1 MNPASVTR
9 RGAVAAAALLLGGCL
24 VEIRHVE
31 DPLPAFREARA
42 EASRIQGRPGPAH
55 RVNVLVFDEGDRKL
69 VRVSLPL
76 WLVRKI
82 DKDGEIDL
90 GGEAG
95 DLAEGIRPRLRLEDV
110 EKAGLGILVEVEED
124 GGDQVLVWLS

>member
-1 MNPASVTR
+1 MKRSSSL
-9 RGAVAAAALLLGGCL
+9 AVLLAALLLGGCF
-24 VEIRHVE
+24 VEIHHVA
-31 DPLPAFREARA
+31 DPRPDFARARDEAR
-42 EASRIQGRPGPAH
+42 RLQGRPGPAH
-55 RVNVLVFDEGDRKL
+55 RVNVLVYDEGEGKL
-69 VRVSLPL
+69 VRVSVPV

-90 GGEAG
+90 GEE
-95 DLAEGIRPRLRLEDV
+95 AEGIAEGVRPHLRLKDI

>member
-1 MNPASVTR
+1 VD
-9 RGAVAAAALLLGGCL
+9 V
-24 VEIRHVE
+24 RHVD
-31 DPLPAFREARA
+31 DPVPAFREARA
-42 EASRIQGRPGPAH
+42 EASKLQGRAGPAH

-69 VRVSLPL
+69 VKVSVPL

-82 DKDGEIDL
+82 GKDGEIDF
-90 GGEAG
+90 GEEAG
-95 DLAEGIRPRLRLEDV
+95 DVAEGIRPRLRLEDI